1 MFYVGIKIFLE
12 NVLFVNILLEGRGR
26 LVLKFVVINLM
37 VRVVR
42 FWGLV
47 YVLDFY
53 VNFVGSSI
61 VFLGC
66 SVSRF

>member
-37 VRVVR
+37 VRVIR

-53 VNFVGSSI
+53 VNFVGSGI